1 MSATL
6 ASVSPVVVLA
16 PIDCANTAA
25 ATSGWIDV
33 RTYEG
38 DIAFIQATG
47 VVTAGTLVG
56 KIQDATDNSGTGAAD
71 LTGIAFTSVGTA
83 TDNDAQKVFIRAS
96 STRGFIRYVGTIVT
110 GPALVG
116 VSMLARTD
124 TV

>member
-1 MSATL
+1 MSASDVR
-6 ASVSPVVVLA
+6 AVSPVVILA

-38 DIAFIQATG
+38 DIAIIQSTG
-47 VVTAGTLVG
+47 VVTAGTIAG
-56 KIQDATDNSGTGAAD
+56 KIQEATDGSGTGAAD
-71 LTGIAFTSVGTA
+71 ITGATFTSVGTS
-83 TDNDAQKVFIRAS
+83 TDNDVQKLVIRNTA
-96 STRGFIRYVGTIVT
+96 GYIRYMGTIGT

-116 VSMLARTD
+116 VSMLARKE

>member
-6 ASVSPVVVLA
+6 ISTTPVIILNPASA
-16 PIDCANTAA
+16 ANTAA

-47 VVTAGTLVG
+47 AVTGTLDG
-56 KIQDATDNSGTGAAD
+56 KIQDATDSSGTGAAD
-71 LTGIAFTSVGTA
+71 LSGMTFTQVAAANNVQKIAV
-83 TDNDAQKVFIRAS
+83 RAS
-96 STRGFIRYVGTIVT
+96 STRGYVRYVGTIVT
-110 GPALVG
+110 GPAIVG